1 MKKSSLKGMMSRVII
16 YSITV
21 LLSSL
26 FCWREAVAQVRAKT
40 VCLTVTDGFSAPLY
54 GVYVVDIRNRLLVT
68 TTDDEGQCKILLKGF
83 SVKDTLEF
91 SCLGFYAKRMAVD
104 SLHDGQVIAL
114 QERSILLEEVAAEG
128 IHPWDLLKGI
138 SKEIKKK
145 KEKVKG

>member
-83 SVKDTLEF
+83 SVKGTF
-91 SCLGFYAKRMAVD
+91 
-104 SLHDGQVIAL
+104 
-114 QERSILLEEVAAEG
+114 
-128 IHPWDLLKGI
+128 GI
-138 SKEIKKK
+138 SLFGLLCKAH
-145 KEKVKG
+145 GGGFSA